1 MRLADPCSPVSRCC
15 SRTRRYTITYRDGR
29 RVEVDAEGMWPV
41 FGALEF
47 VVTVAVV
54 GMPQQVVAQRVPVG
68 AVASVERED
77 GAVWQ
82 P

>member
-1 MRLADPCSPVSRCC
+1 
-15 SRTRRYTITYRDGR
+15 
-29 RVEVDAEGMWPV
+29 MWPV

>member
-1 MRLADPCSPVSRCC
+1 
-15 SRTRRYTITYRDGR
+15 
-29 RVEVDAEGMWPV
+29 MWPV

-47 VVTVAVV
+47 VVTVAII
-54 GMPQQVVAQRVPVG
+54 GIPRQVVARRVPVG